1 MKEIKTPIIP
11 SKVTFLGEPK
21 TLDVKAICVF
31 SALGFFLDDDSYFV
45 EQKALQPATYYRLD
59 AQNNVQSKQSYF
71 KWHYTPEARSLKQ
84 LTEEFAFLFEQILKE
99 QSENKKVILP
109 LSGGLDSRSQACGL
123 HHIGAEVQSYSYSF
137 EGGHKETNYSK
148 KIAQVCGFPFQAL
161 TVPKGYLWDKVDL
174 LAQING
180 CYSDFT
186 HPRQMAFI
194 DKYAAM
200 GDVFSLGHWGD
211 VLFDDM
217 GVPDDLSFEAQVE
230 LLFKKVVKKGG
241 LELATELWT
250 AWNLEGTF
258 KDYLHERLSTLLK
271 KINIPESANAQIRAF
286 KSVYWAPR
294 WTSVNLSVFESQK
307 PIAVPYYDNRLCE
320 FICSVP
326 EAHLAQRQ
334 IQIEYIKMRNPAL
347 AKIAWQS
354 QKPFNLYNY
363 HWNRTPFNVPYK
375 IVDKAQRMLSTQK
388 FVQRNWELQFLGTE
402 NEKHLQQY
410 LFQNEKMNT
419 VIPKRVTEDFYKKF
433 QQENDVYYSHSI
445 SMLLTLS
452 LFFSSNEG

>member
-21 TLDVKAICVF
+21 NLDLKAICVF

-45 EQKALQPATYYRLD
+45 EQKALQPATLYHLD
-59 AQNNVQSKQSYF
+59 TQNKVQSKQSYF
-71 KWHYTPEARSLKQ
+71 KWHHTPEERSLKI
-84 LTEEFAFLFEQILKE
+84 LTEEFAALFEQILKE

-123 HHIGAEVQSYSYSF
+123 HHIGADVQAYSYSF
-137 EGGHKETNYSK
+137 ANGHDETAYSQQ
-148 KIAQVCGFPFQAL
+148 IAKACGFPFQAL
-161 TVPKGYLWDKVDL
+161 SVPKGYLWDKVDH

-194 DKYAAM
+194 EKYATM

-217 GVPDDLSFEAQVE
+217 GVADNMPFEDQVQV
-230 LLFKKVVKKGG
+230 LLKKIVKKGG
-241 LELATELWT
+241 LELASDLWN
-250 AWNLEGTF
+250 AWDLEGNF
-258 KDYLHERLSTLLK
+258 KDYLQERIGGLLK

-286 KSVYWAPR
+286 KSLYWAPR
-294 WTSVNLSVFESQK
+294 WTSVNLSIFESQK
-307 PIAVPYYDNRLCE
+307 TIALPYYDDRMCE
-320 FICSVP
+320 FICKIP
-326 EAHLAQRQ
+326 EKHLAKRQ
-334 IQIEYIKMRNPAL
+334 IQIEYMKMRNPAL

-363 HWNRTPFNVPYK
+363 HLNKKPFNLPYK
-375 IVDKAQRMLSTQK
+375 IMDKAKRTLATQK
-388 FVQRNWELQFLGTE
+388 YVQRNWELQFLGDE
-402 NEKHLQQY
+402 NENHLQHY
-410 LFQNEKMNT
+410 LFHNEKMNAI
-419 VIPKRVTEDFYKKF
+419 IPKKLTADFYQKF
-433 QQENDVYYSHSI
+433 QNDNAVYYSHSV

-452 LFFSSNEG
+452 LFFNSET